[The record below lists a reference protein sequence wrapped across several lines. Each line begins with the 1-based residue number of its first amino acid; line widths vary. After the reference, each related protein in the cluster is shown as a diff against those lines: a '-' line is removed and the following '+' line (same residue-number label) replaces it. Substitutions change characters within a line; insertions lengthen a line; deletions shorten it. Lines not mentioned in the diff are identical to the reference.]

1 MASRAGNVLTSVV
14 GQDKSS
20 ILAKNTYIGA
30 AYFDRMIQNLSAYP
44 AQTTQYLEGYGVYTG
59 GGGGN
64 GPVIIPA
71 YVHII

>member
-1 MASRAGNVLTSVV
+1 MASRAGSVLTGVV
-14 GQDKSS
+14 AQDKSS
-20 ILAKNTYIGA
+20 IPSKTTYVGG
-30 AYFDRMIQNLSAYP
+30 AYFDNLVQNLSSYP